1 MNVTPVPMQA
11 QFQQGPWQPSN
22 VIIHQ
27 HSAPAQP
34 VPIIVQQPVRPVFV
48 APSFT
53 DRPARTVCPNPSC
66 GYEIMTQLTYKVG
79 LLGWIIF
86 GTMIF
91 VGCWL
96 GCCLIPFFVNG
107 LKDVEHTCPR
117 CSYNIYT
124 YKRM

>member
-1 MNVTPVPMQA
+1 MNATSAPMQA
-11 QFQQGPWQPSN
+11 EFQKGPGQPSTAMTN
-22 VIIHQ
+22 Q
-27 HSAPAQP
+27 NRAP
-34 VPIIVQQPVRPVFV
+34 VIVQQPVSPAF
-48 APSFT
+48 AAASFT

-66 GYEIMTQLTYKVG
+66 GYEIMTQVTYKVG

-86 GTMIF
+86 GATMF
-91 VGCWL
+91 LGCWL
-96 GCCLIPFFVNG
+96 GCCLLPFFVKA